1 MLKQH
6 LLKGLFLVKFRG
18 LLLPSFRN
26 FQLVVGKGDPLATGM
41 RLCDEP
47 FVRKRRLRRGLVV
60 LRHGCVV
67 FNSPWRIIKAVVGHP
82 LIISPGLILKYKAK
96 AK

>member
-1 MLKQH
+1 
-6 LLKGLFLVKFRG
+6 
-18 LLLPSFRN
+18 
-26 FQLVVGKGDPLATGM
+26 
-41 RLCDEP
+41 
-47 FVRKRRLRRGLVV
+47 LVV